1 MPHIQGVQRDA
12 LVLFPPSLDEYI
24 TDDNPVRFID
34 AFVDQLELHQ
44 LGFLRA
50 VAAPRGRPAY
60 HPADL
65 LKLYIY
71 GYLNRLRSSRLLER
85 ETRRN
90 VELMWLLK
98 KLTPDFKTIADF
110 RKDNLQPIQKVCR
123 TFTLLCKELDLF
135 GGELVAIDGSKFKA
149 VNNRKRNFTDEKLT
163 KALAHIDAKIAE
175 YLQALDSA
183 DSQTAT
189 RPDLTAAELHQR
201 IAQFRERKQ
210 HYQEVQQQL
219 VASGKSQISLTDPDS
234 RSMPVA
240 MGVDVCYNVEV
251 VVDSKHK
258 LIVTHEVTTDVTDQD
273 QLAPMAK
280 QAKAVLGVE
289 EVDALA
295 DKGFYNGEQVKQC
308 DAAAIHAYISKPHT
322 SRNQHKGLFTKD
334 DFGYDKQRD
343 SYWCP
348 QGAELTFRFET
359 KEKGRATR
367 YYATGVCGSC
377 PLKPQCTENK
387 GGRRITRWVDEHV
400 LEAMAERVQANPALL
415 KQRKEL
421 IEHVFGTIKRSM
433 DQGYFLLRTRKKV
446 AAEMSLTVL
455 AYNLKRV
462 ITILGV
468 KGLMAGLIERVASL
482 WSIVWRLMSVSQWC
496 KWIRRAACWGRE
508 LAHQP
513 TFHTVWCSSRPL
525 RARDRPIE
533 QMFGKIPI
541 KSILPSGIT

>member
-1 MPHIQGVQRDA
+1 MPHIHGAPRDQV
-12 LVLFPPSLDEYI
+12 LLFPPSLDEYI

-34 AFVDQLELHQ
+34 AFVDQLDLHQ
-44 LGFLRA
+44 LGFSRA
-50 VAAPRGRPAY
+50 VASPLGRPAY

-90 VELMWLLK
+90 LELIWLLK

-123 TFTLLCKELDLF
+123 TFTLLCKELQLF

-163 KALAHIDAKIAE
+163 KALRHIDQKIAE
-175 YLQALDSA
+175 YLQALDTA
-183 DSQTAT
+183 DSDSPT
-189 RPDLTAAELHQR
+189 RRDLSAAELQER
-201 IAQFRERKQ
+201 IEQFRERKQ
-210 HYQEVQQQL
+210 HYQQLQQTL
-219 VASGKSQISLTDPDS
+219 AASGERQISLTDPDS

-240 MGVDVCYNVEV
+240 QGVDVCYNVEV

-258 LIVTHEVTTDVTDQD
+258 LIVTHEVTSDVSDQE

-280 QAKAVLGVE
+280 QAKLVLGVQ

-308 DAAAIHAYISKPHT
+308 DAAAIHAYIAKPHT

-334 DFGYDKQRD
+334 DFRYDKQRD

-348 QGAELTFRFET
+348 QGAELTFRFESE
-359 KEKGRATR
+359 EKGRATR
-367 YYATGVCGSC
+367 YYATGVCGGC

-387 GGRRITRWVDEHV
+387 GGRRITRWADEHL

-468 KGLMAGLIERVASL
+468 KGLMAGLIERMASL
-482 WSIVWRLMSVSQWC
+482 WSIVWWLMSVPQWC
-496 KWIRRAACWGRE
+496 KWIRRAACWGSE
-508 LAHQP
+508 PAHQP
-513 TFHTVWCSSRPL
+513 TFHTVWHCS
-525 RARDRPIE
+525 
-533 QMFGKIPI
+533 
-541 KSILPSGIT
+541 